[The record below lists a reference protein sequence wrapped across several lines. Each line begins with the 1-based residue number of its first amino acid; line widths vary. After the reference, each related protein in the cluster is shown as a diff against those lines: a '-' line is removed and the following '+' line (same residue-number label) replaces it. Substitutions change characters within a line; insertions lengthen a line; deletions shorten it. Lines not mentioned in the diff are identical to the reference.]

1 MADYST
7 RRGGLRAKLPVQ
19 VLKGFYPTEPNKLS
33 SLAEPL
39 SVSTI
44 KSGMAIVKNGAG
56 KWIPATAAE
65 ANFASGATPVSIFIA
80 LTDADALD
88 VQASGKLVGLDC
100 SDKFELQTGYFD
112 QAQVW
117 AVGDKIT
124 VGAAGIFVKAAQH
137 ATLNTQYIGEIT
149 EIGTV
154 DTTFAIPYVGF
165 TPSCAAAD
173 ATLIQFKTVSGVIIP
188 TTLNVDDVV

>member
-19 VLKGFYPTEPNKLS
+19 VLRGFTPTEPNKLS

-39 SVSTI
+39 NVSTI
-44 KSGMAIVKNGAG
+44 KSGMAIVKDGAG
-56 KWIPATAAE
+56 KWIPATAAN
-65 ANFASGATPVSIFIA
+65 AIFTSGNTPKSIFIA

-100 SDKFELQTGYFD
+100 SDSFEIQTGYYD
-112 QAQVW
+112 DEQVW
-117 AVGDKIT
+117 AVGDKVT
-124 VGAAGIFVKAAQH
+124 VGDDGIFVKAVQH
-137 ATLNTQYIGEIT
+137 PTANTQYIGEIT
-149 EIGTV
+149 AVGNVETSN
-154 DTTFAIPYVGF
+154 AIPYVGF

-173 ATLIQFKTVSGVIIP
+173 ATLIQFKTVSGTIIP
-188 TTLNVDDVV
+188 ATLNVDDT